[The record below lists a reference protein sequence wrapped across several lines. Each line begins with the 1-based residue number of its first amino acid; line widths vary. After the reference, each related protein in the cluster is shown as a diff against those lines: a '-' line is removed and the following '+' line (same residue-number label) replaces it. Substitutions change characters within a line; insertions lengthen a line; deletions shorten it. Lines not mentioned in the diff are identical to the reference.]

1 MFFSSYLPC
10 WGIVLASIVV
20 SIVLY
25 KLGHKFLSRKI
36 LHIFAI
42 SACSLAAQITTA
54 QTYYFFVIQ
63 LIVASAI
70 LWFVVLFGVFKTEN
84 RKSWGIAYF
93 PTVLS
98 LLVLLF
104 PTRLGE
110 IGLSFMVL
118 AWSDGLSA
126 IVGRG
131 LERFMP
137 DWNRLKWGSDP
148 KTVLGSIVFCLT
160 TFICIWFSD
169 GVNFNQGSNGF
180 KVSLIFFIS
189 ISAALV
195 ELISSKGR
203 DNCWVPLWV
212 FFAFPIANSWNT
224 IYELGYI
231 ALTLGLIFLFITI
244 RMKWLHPSGALFALI
259 LGILIYAQGLT
270 LLPVIVFFVL
280 GSLAS
285 KVAIKTNSDNKH
297 SKPRDAF
304 QVIANGGLVGA
315 MTLLIGVFPDYKQ
328 VFNNLIYISMA
339 VALAD
344 TLSSELGMFF
354 KGKTWSVTTLKPIPA
369 GVSGGVSF
377 YGSLFGLL
385 GAVIVGILSWMEV
398 SDNPNFIIDLIIWGF
413 IGMLL
418 DSVLGDLFQHRYI
431 KNDRISDTGYLR
443 QVGGFRFLN
452 NDQVNLLSNGLV
464 VLAYFLFY

>member
-1 MFFSSYLPC
+1 MFFYGYLPY
-10 WGIVLASIVV
+10 WLIILASLVV
-20 SIVLY
+20 SVGLY
-25 KLGHKFLSRKI
+25 KLGLTFLSRKV
-36 LHIFAI
+36 LHVFAI
-42 SACSLAAQITTA
+42 SACSWATQSTTP
-54 QTYYFFVIQ
+54 QTYYFFILQ
-63 LIVASAI
+63 LIGASAI
-70 LWFVVLFGVFKTEN
+70 LWVAVLLGVFKTEN

-104 PTRLGE
+104 PNRLGE

-126 IVGRG
+126 IIGRG

-137 DWNRLKWGSDP
+137 DWNRIKWGSDP

-180 KVSLIFFIS
+180 KVSLILFIS

-195 ELISSKGR
+195 ELISSNGR
-203 DNCWVPLWV
+203 DNFWVPLWV

-231 ALTLGLIFLFITI
+231 ALALGLIFLFITI

-285 KVAIKTNSDNKH
+285 IVAIQTNSDNKH

-315 MTLLIGVFPDYKQ
+315 MALLIGVFPDYKQ

-385 GAVIVGILSWMEV
+385 GAIIVGVLSWMEV
-398 SDNPNFIIDLIIWGF
+398 SDNPNFIMNLIIWGF
-413 IGMLL
+413 MGMLL
-418 DSVLGDLFQHRYI
+418 DSILGDLFQHRYI
-431 KNDRISDTGYLR
+431 QNEKISDTGYLR

-464 VLAYFLFY
+464 VLAYFLCC